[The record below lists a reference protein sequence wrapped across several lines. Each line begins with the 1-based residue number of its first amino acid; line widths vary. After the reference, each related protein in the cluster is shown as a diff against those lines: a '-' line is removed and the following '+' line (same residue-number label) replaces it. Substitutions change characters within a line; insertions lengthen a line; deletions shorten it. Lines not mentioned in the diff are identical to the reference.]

1 CHDLFFGHFL
11 FYFVV
16 LVLLLSSLLY
26 FRFLFSFPPV
36 FYITCV
42 LSVNHLFSIY
52 TTLGSLVLCQIVLFA
67 WLACFLSPVFPAF
80 MFDGL
85 ILLFCRRLPFELS
98 A

>member
-1 CHDLFFGHFL
+1 MTKTSVNCHDLFFGHFL

-26 FRFLFSFPPV
+26 FRFLLSFPPV

-42 LSVNHLFSIY
+42 LSVNHVFSIY
-52 TTLGSLVLCQIVLFA
+52 TTLGSFVFCQIVLFA
-67 WLACFLSPVFPAF
+67 LSPGFF
-80 MFDGL
+80 CLYGL
-85 ILLFCRRLPFELS
+85 ILLFCCCLPFELS